1 MDIVS
6 PTVLGTGSWIAVAI
20 TCLLGAMSPGP
31 SLAIVVNHSRLG
43 GGIVGVCVALSHGL
57 GIGIYALVTAFGL
70 SEIIQR
76 NLQLFYFI
84 QLAGCLFLGYLG
96 IKLIFK
102 ENTINP
108 HESALASSS
117 KLMAAR
123 DGFLIAVLNP
133 KILIFFT
140 ALFSQFV
147 GTESSYFEKSY
158 LAAIA
163 GGIDAIWYILVAIVI
178 SSVTPSLRLK
188 NLSIWLDKIF
198 GLFFV
203 AIALLFVVELLPN

>member
-1 MDIVS
+1 MDIVG
-6 PTVLGTGSWIAVAI
+6 PTILGTGSWIAVAI

-31 SLAIVVNHSRLG
+31 SLAIVMNHSLLRG
-43 GGIVGVCVALSHGL
+43 RIAGVCVALSHGL
-57 GIGIYALVTAFGL
+57 GIGIYALITAFGL

-76 NLQLFYFI
+76 NLQLFFLI
-84 QLAGCLFLGYLG
+84 QLAGCIFLGYMG

-102 ENTINP
+102 NKNTNP
-108 HESALASSS
+108 DEPGLASSS

-123 DGFLIAVLNP
+123 DGFLIAALNP

-147 GTESSYFEKSY
+147 RTESGYIEKLY
-158 LAAIA
+158 LAGIA
-163 GGIDAIWYILVAIVI
+163 GGIDAVWYTFVAIVI
-178 SSVTPSLRLK
+178 SSATPAPRLK
-188 NLSIWLDKIF
+188 NLSIWLDKVF

-203 AIALLFVVELLPN
+203 SIALLFVVELLSH

>member
-1 MDIVS
+1 MDIVG
-6 PTVLGTGSWIAVAI
+6 PTVLGTNSWIAIAI

-43 GGIVGVCVALSHGL
+43 GRIVGGCVALSHGL

-76 NLQLFYFI
+76 NLQLFYLI

-102 ENTINP
+102 EKTVNP
-108 HESALASSS
+108 HEPALTSSS

-123 DGFLIAVLNP
+123 DGFLIAALNP

-147 GTESSYFEKSY
+147 GTESSYFEKLY

-198 GLFFV
+198 GLFFIS
-203 AIALLFVVELLPN
+203 IALLFVVELLSH

>member
-1 MDIVS
+1 
-6 PTVLGTGSWIAVAI
+6 
-20 TCLLGAMSPGP
+20 
-31 SLAIVVNHSRLG
+31 
-43 GGIVGVCVALSHGL
+43 
-57 GIGIYALVTAFGL
+57 
-70 SEIIQR
+70 
-76 NLQLFYFI
+76 
-84 QLAGCLFLGYLG
+84 
-96 IKLIFK
+96 
-102 ENTINP
+102 
-108 HESALASSS
+108 
-117 KLMAAR
+117 MAAR
-123 DGFLIAVLNP
+123 DGFLIAALNP

-147 GTESSYFEKSY
+147 GTESSFFEKLY

-203 AIALLFVVELLPN
+203 AIALLFVVELFSH

>member
-1 MDIVS
+1 MDIVG

-43 GGIVGVCVALSHGL
+43 GRIVGVCVALSHGL

-76 NLQLFYFI
+76 NLQLFYSI
-84 QLAGCLFLGYLG
+84 QLAGCLFLGYMG
-96 IKLIFK
+96 VKLIFK
-102 ENTINP
+102 GKTINP

-117 KLMAAR
+117 KVMAAR
-123 DGFLIAVLNP
+123 DGFLIEVLHP
-133 KILIFFT
+133 KILICFN

-147 GTESSYFEKSY
+147 WTERGY
-158 LAAIA
+158 
-163 GGIDAIWYILVAIVI
+163 VA
-178 SSVTPSLRLK
+178 TL
-188 NLSIWLDKIF
+188 
-198 GLFFV
+198 
-203 AIALLFVVELLPN
+203 

>member
-1 MDIVS
+1 MDIVG

-31 SLAIVVNHSRLG
+31 SLVIVANHSRLG
-43 GGIVGVCVALSHGL
+43 GRIVGVCVALSHGL
-57 GIGIYALVTAFGL
+57 GIGVYALVTAFGL

-76 NLQLFYFI
+76 NSQLLYFI

-102 ENTINP
+102 QETINP
-108 HESALASSS
+108 HEPSLASSS

-147 GTESSYFEKSY
+147 STESSYFEKLY

-163 GGIDAIWYILVAIVI
+163 GGIDAIWYILVAVVI

-188 NLSIWLDKIF
+188 NLSIWLDKLF
-198 GLFFV
+198 GLFFIS
-203 AIALLFVVELLPN
+203 IALLFVIKLLSH